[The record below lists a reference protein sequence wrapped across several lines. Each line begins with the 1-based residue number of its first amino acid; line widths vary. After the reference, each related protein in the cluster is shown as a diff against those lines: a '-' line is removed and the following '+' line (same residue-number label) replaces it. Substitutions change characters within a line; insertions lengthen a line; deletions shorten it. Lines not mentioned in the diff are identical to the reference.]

1 MKKESVSVVDQEE
14 TPTVFTSSS
23 IATIPK
29 EKLSAKER
37 LLVSKALKQSTYN
50 ELKDTASSTANIAGT
65 ILLLLLSESPKRRG
79 LAHYQTLIVYLVNN
93 PLKWVVEVRHQEVE
107 VEMTS
112 RLQEEVPRF
121 EMYHLCHRV
130 DRYHQV
136 VVNRDSNVV
145 SQIQMKTTLQ

>member
-50 ELKDTASSTANIAGT
+50 ELKDTASSTANIAGYHPPPRY
-65 ILLLLLSESPKRRG
+65 SYPRVQK
-79 LAHYQTLIVYLVNN
+79 
-93 PLKWVVEVRHQEVE
+93 
-107 VEMTS
+107 
-112 RLQEEVPRF
+112 EEDWHIIRP
-121 EMYHLCHRV
+121 
-130 DRYHQV
+130 
-136 VVNRDSNVV
+136 
-145 SQIQMKTTLQ
+145 